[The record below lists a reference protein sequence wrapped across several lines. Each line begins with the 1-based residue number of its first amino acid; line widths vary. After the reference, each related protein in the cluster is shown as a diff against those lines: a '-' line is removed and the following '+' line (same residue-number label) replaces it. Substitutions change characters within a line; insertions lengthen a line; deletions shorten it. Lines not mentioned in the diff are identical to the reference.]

1 MQSENPIVREA
12 MVLVARGVKDPVV
25 TQALI
30 GALDDPSK
38 LVRLR
43 AVESLAVH
51 EDMDAVPALIQ
62 KLSDKDADVRTAAID
77 ALGFLQDDRAVPA
90 LLELVE
96 AAVAQERVRLVLNAL
111 WALGNI
117 GDHQA
122 IASLSRLRD
131 HSDPY
136 VVFNAESALRK
147 LPASPPPVKT
157 N

>member
-1 MQSENPIVREA
+1 MRDAARSQ
-12 MVLVARGVKDPVV
+12 VASLPPQ
-25 TQALI
+25 T
-30 GALDDPSK
+30 PP
-38 LVRLR
+38 LVRTR
-43 AVESLAVH
+43 ALVPLAMY
-51 EDMDAVPALIQ
+51 E
-62 KLSDKDADVRTAAID
+62 
-77 ALGFLQDDRAVPA
+77 LGLGK
-90 LLELVE
+90 VE

-122 IASLSRLRD
+122 IASLSRLRG
-131 HSDPY
+131 HADPY